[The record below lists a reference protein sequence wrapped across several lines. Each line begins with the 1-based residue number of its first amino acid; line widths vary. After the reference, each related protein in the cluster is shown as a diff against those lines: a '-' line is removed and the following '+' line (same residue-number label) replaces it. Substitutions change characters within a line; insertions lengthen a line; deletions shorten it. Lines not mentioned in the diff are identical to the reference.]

1 MTERSGGMAIPSTS
15 LFDRCV
21 KVRHVGQRVQI
32 RCRLGLWSVE
42 ATNLAVAEREARH
55 YWVQYWKDGEY
66 DSLLSNDKAQFREER
81 A

>member
-21 KVRHVGQRVQI
+21 EVRNVGQRVRI

-42 ATNLAVAEREARH
+42 ASNLAVAEREAKH
-55 YWVQYWKDGEY
+55 YWVQYHADGEY
-66 DSLLSNDKAQFREER
+66 ASLLSN
-81 A
+81 